1 MSLQV
6 WLPLTKDLRNQ
17 GLNGISVTSTG
28 TITLN
33 DSGKLGKCYKTSNT
47 GFIDLKYAGTQI
59 NTGSISLCGWF
70 KFNKSELAAT
80 WSSYSFDS
88 SHPYPTGNLIGNN
101 SYGGVGLIW
110 YTNSLASGAAF
121 TSLYVACSI
130 RSTANGA
137 RITNVATIPFD
148 TWVHLALVFNKTTKA
163 LELWMNGELKVTN
176 TMLDFDDARSDS
188 LKLNYSAVWG
198 GNGPSYN
205 IPFYVN
211 DVRIYDHAL
220 SQMEIKQLSQG
231 LVLHYTLSDDYIEA
245 TTNLI
250 TSEDCLSSTCYN
262 ASTSKYSYGTSTDIY
277 KTVTTYDGRK
287 GTKVYMGTNGNAC
300 YPYVYVSNMYTSDG
314 TNQPAYKTLSF
325 DYYGTIGNYLGP
337 YPLGSGNGTATY
349 KITCAGNEI
358 TGTYTGF
365 GFFPVTPNKWN
376 HIEVTFHGITAANS
390 EWGYIR
396 IGNAA
401 HTSNTSNFWFFANMQ
416 LEVKD
421 HATGYAGVGG
431 TRTPTIVYDNSGFC
445 NNGTIFGALTITSNT
460 PKYTISTQFNG
471 TDNAIQTP
479 DLTTLITDKNYTIA
493 CWFYKTAIGTKSY
506 QTIYGGPSGFEL
518 EARNGGGTDP
528 QLVAWN
534 WGKPIAA
541 YEFNKWNHFVF
552 VHSDSDCKIYL
563 NGEYISTGTAKAT
576 NPSGNYFVGAWNAST
591 SQNYEGLMSDFRIY
605 ATALSPTD
613 VKSLYQNCATI
624 DADGTIHGQIR
635 S

>member
-163 LELWMNGELKVTN
+163 LELWMNSELKVTN

-220 SQMEIKQLSQG
+220 SPMEIKQLSQG
-231 LVLHYTLSDDYIEA
+231 LVLHYLLNRGGFGNENLLSRYVVPGQA
-245 TTNLI
+245 
-250 TSEDCLSSTCYN
+250 
-262 ASTSKYSYGTSTDIY
+262 GPTSTAAGGR
-277 KTVTTYDGRK
+277 TTW
-287 GTKVYMGTNGNAC
+287 
-300 YPYVYVSNMYTSDG
+300 
-314 TNQPAYKTLSF
+314 
-325 DYYGTIGNYLGP
+325 LGD
-337 YPLGSGNGTATY
+337 Y
-349 KITCAGNEI
+349 KITIPATENADTYFRLFMSEQLVSGQTYTISCQVDGLLSGSVYRFPMFAQSNTAMGVLNLDHNGLNSLTFTMNW
-358 TGTYTGF
+358 TGTQTAATGANGETVYVNF
-365 GFFPVTPNKWN
+365 LDDSARTIASGQGPITISNFKLEEGDKVTPWCPNILDSLYDAMGLN
-376 HIEVTFHGITAANS
+376 
-390 EWGYIR
+390 
-396 IGNAA
+396 
-401 HTSNTSNFWFFANMQ
+401 
-416 LEVKD
+416 
-421 HATGYAGVGG
+421 G
-431 TRTPTIVYDNSGFC
+431 TTEYDCSGFC
-445 NNGTIFGALTITSNT
+445 NNGTRTGTFSWTSDT
-460 PKYTISTQFNG
+460 PKYSVSQSFNG

-518 EARNGGGTDP
+518 EARNGGGTEP

-534 WGKPIAA
+534 WGKPIVA

-552 VHSDSDCKIYL
+552 VHSDNDCKIYL
-563 NGEYISTGTAKAT
+563 NGEYVSTGTAKAT